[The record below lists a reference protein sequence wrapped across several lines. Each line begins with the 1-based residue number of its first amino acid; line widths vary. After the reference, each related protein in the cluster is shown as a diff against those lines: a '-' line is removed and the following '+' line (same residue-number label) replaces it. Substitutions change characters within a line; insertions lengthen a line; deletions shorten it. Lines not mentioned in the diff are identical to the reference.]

1 MSDAVE
7 SLLARVSVEAR
18 RDPERV
24 RPVLQV
30 LVGDEPDYE
39 GGLRDVASLLNE
51 SRRESVLAELRAGSL
66 TADAVRQLLGLGSR
80 QAVHQLRHRGRLM
93 GRTLGNTT
101 WFPAW
106 QFAGGALRP
115 DLPALL
121 ERLRRFSADA
131 VAADRIMRL
140 PREELDD
147 RSLAEA
153 LDDPKAAEVAWV
165 LLERVGDGF

>member
-18 RDPERV
+18 RDPVRV

-30 LVGDEPDYE
+30 LVGDEPDHE
-39 GGLRDVASLLNE
+39 GGLREVASQLNE
-51 SRRESVLAELRAGSL
+51 ARRDSLLAEFRAGSL

-80 QAVHQLRHRGRLM
+80 QAVHQLRQRGRLL

-101 WFPAW
+101 LFPAW

-121 ERLRRFSADA
+121 QALCRFSTDA

-140 PREELDD
+140 PRPELDG

-153 LDDPKAAEVAWV
+153 IDKPNSADVVRV
-165 LLERVGDGF
+165 LLDRLGGGF